1 MSAQDASDSPED
13 KSDSSDSGDS
23 NKGFLFRITTATAFG
38 EGLDG
43 YDLGVISVVL
53 PLITKEFGLNSVQ
66 VGLIG
71 ASTLTG
77 IFFGGPAFG
86 YLTDRF
92 GRRKIFLFDLIAF
105 VVLGA
110 LQGVVTNN
118 LQLLILRLLLGF
130 AIGAEYAIGQ
140 TMLAEFVP
148 SRGRG
153 YRLSSLQACWY
164 AGFLISVI
172 ISYVLIAAGVDWRVI
187 LATSAVPGLATL
199 ALRHGLPESPR
210 WLLSKGRDDE
220 AREIVTRYLGE
231 TYFDDEDLGEEST
244 DKASFKDLF
253 APKLRTRTAFAC
265 IFYTCLVAPYF
276 AIFTFAP
283 QVFKALGVTDP
294 RGSVIGSNAVAVLGA
309 IAGTLVIERVG
320 RRPLLLTSFWVMV
333 VTLGLI
339 GGWGA
344 APSLILIVC
353 FVSFA
358 FFNAISG
365 LLTGVYPAEI
375 FPSELRGSGV
385 GFASAVSR
393 VGAAG
398 GTFLLPVG
406 IEHWGIGPSV
416 LVGAAICVAG
426 LVATYLW
433 APETTNLSLT
443 KSKSAKAP
451 RGKVAK
457 VST

>member
-1 MSAQDASDSPED
+1 MTTHKVS
-13 KSDSSDSGDS
+13 KSSDS
-23 NKGFLFRITTATAFG
+23 NTGFLFRITTATALG

-43 YDLGVISVVL
+43 YDLGIISVVL
-53 PLITKEFGLNSVQ
+53 PLITKEFGLSAVEE
-66 VGLIG
+66 GLIG
-71 ASTLTG
+71 ASTLAG
-77 IFFGGPAFG
+77 IFFGGPVFG
-86 YLTDRF
+86 HLTDRF

-110 LQGVVTNN
+110 LQGVVTTNW
-118 LQLLILRLLLGF
+118 QLLVLRVLLGL

-148 SRGRG
+148 SKGRG
-153 YRLSSLQACWY
+153 LRLSSLQASWY
-164 AGFLISVI
+164 AGFLIA
-172 ISYVLIAAGVDWRVI
+172 VLVAYGLTALSLDWRWI
-187 LATSAVPGLATL
+187 LATSALPALATL
-199 ALRHGLPESPR
+199 ALRNGLPESPR

-220 AREIVTRYLGE
+220 AREIVNKYLGE
-231 TYFDDEDLGEEST
+231 SYFNDEDLGDEST
-244 DKASFKDLF
+244 DTATFKELF

-283 QVFKALGVTDP
+283 QVFSALGVADP
-294 RGSVIGSNAVAVLGA
+294 RGSVIGSNVVAVLGA
-309 IAGTLVIERVG
+309 VAGTLVIDRVG
-320 RRPLLLTSFWVMV
+320 RRRLLLTSFWVMV
-333 VTLGLI
+333 VSLGLI

-344 APSLILIVC
+344 APAVILITC

-385 GFASAVSR
+385 GFATACSR
-393 VGAAG
+393 IGAAG

-406 IEHWGIGPSV
+406 IAHWGIAPSV
-416 LVGAAICVAG
+416 LVGAGICVVG

-443 KSKSAKAP
+443 KSKAATAP
-451 RGKVAK
+451 RRAK
-457 VST
+457 TAPAT